1 MRGGVLATLG
11 ELIVARRPGFSLEQP
26 FYTSE
31 SVFQEDLKRVFFRHW
46 LFAGHASRMSKP
58 GDYFTLELGNESII
72 IIRDDELQLHAL
84 WNVCRHRGSRICTE
98 SEGAAKNLVCPYHQ
112 WVYRPD
118 GTLLKARLMPEGF
131 ETAGYGL
138 SRAHV
143 RVMEG
148 LIFVSA
154 ADAPPDFER
163 LRERIEV
170 RLRPHDLSRAKVCHR
185 KRYEI
190 AANWKLVVENSRECY
205 HCGVGHPQYCRAV
218 GFAAALGSATLQ
230 AEHAAIET
238 ERKREVRELGLET
251 EEIPFFPDSWYH
263 YRRFFLRSGFVT
275 ESMDGQPVAPLMGN
289 LPDRNTGVFAVV
301 TLPNLLLEA
310 SRDYVMTLRLTP
322 KGPLLT
328 EAEVCWLVRA
338 DAREGLDY
346 DVDRL
351 TEFWRLTSEQDW
363 ELCED
368 NQKGVNSSKY
378 APGAYG
384 PAESGVEHFLR
395 WYVKQLVPEK
405 SPLEPC

>member
-1 MRGGVLATLG
+1 
-11 ELIVARRPGFSLEQP
+11 
-26 FYTSE
+26 
-31 SVFQEDLKRVFFRHW
+31 
-46 LFAGHASRMSKP
+46 
-58 GDYFTLELGNESII
+58 
-72 IIRDDELQLHAL
+72 
-84 WNVCRHRGSRICTE
+84 
-98 SEGAAKNLVCPYHQ
+98 
-112 WVYRPD
+112 
-118 GTLLKARLMPEGF
+118 
-131 ETAGYGL
+131 
-138 SRAHV
+138 
-143 RVMEG
+143 MEG